1 MWIAR
6 NKDGDLRIFSHKP
19 TLSSTHLS
27 YMIMNSDGGYITD
40 AETQEQ
46 FKDLTFED
54 GPVEISIK
62 SKKQNKYET
71 I

>member
-1 MWIAR
+1 MWITR

-19 TLSSTHLS
+19 TLSSTYLS

-40 AETQEQ
+40 TETQEQ

-62 SKKQNKYET
+62 PKKIK
-71 I
+71 